1 MAFRIINSFDDFDE
15 FVTVDFEYS
24 VLPGGV
30 PVVINMSAHENVSGR
45 SWVLWTDELQSLDQ
59 PPFQMDEGALYICY
73 NATAEFSDHHSL
85 GGIYLIIVLI
95 CMLKKEFCKT
105 GKYQVPAHS
114 NFHLH

>member
-15 FVTVDFEYS
+15 FVTVDFEYT

-59 PPFQMDEGALYICY
+59 PPFQMDEGHFIFVTTQQRNSLPTIV
-73 NATAEFSDHHSL
+73 L
-85 GGIYLIIVLI
+85 GGIYLLIVLI
-95 CMLKKEFCKT
+95 FMLKNGFCKT
-105 GKYQVPAHS
+105 GKYQVPAHLNS
-114 NFHLH
+114 HLL